1 MNVEVYRASEHS
13 WKRTGAKAQG
23 LLDLERM
30 GLRVP
35 DALIFAEDLFDIYAA
50 ADEARRNAVLEQ
62 AVSAAVDFFRRRE
75 PVQGIAFRCGAK
87 GVRGRPRVLPE
98 SVLNLG
104 VIDNAPRR
112 DRLRDLCEAHANAF
126 FAFFDETLPAGFGAR
141 ILDAQLKLLLS
152 RVYEYFLCHH
162 PPVGRSIILQRM
174 VFGDLDERSLTG
186 MCYTRHPHSGV
197 EMDYGHFILG
207 RQGLSLGGVDSP
219 LQRDLAEMP
228 RYNAVAYE
236 YLKTACRRVE
246 AFYCDVRAME
256 YTAEGETM
264 YILQNTVGNRT
275 FRFDQ

>member
-1 MNVEVYRASEHS
+1 MKVEVYRASEDS
-13 WKRTGAKAQG
+13 LPRAGEKAQG
-23 LLDLERM
+23 LLDLDRM

-35 DALIFAEDLFDIYAA
+35 NALIFAEHFFDLYAA
-50 ADEARRNAVLEQ
+50 ADEAGRNALMQE
-62 AVSAAVDFFRRRE
+62 AVSAAIEFFRRWE
-75 PVQGIAFRCGAK
+75 PNQAIAFRCGAK
-87 GVRGRPRVLPE
+87 GVRAKPRMLPE
-98 SVLNLG
+98 SVLDLG
-104 VIDNAPRR
+104 VMDDAPRR
-112 DRLRDLCEAHANAF
+112 DRLRDVCEAHATAF
-126 FAFFDETLPAGFGAR
+126 FAFFREKMPAGFGAQ
-141 ILDAQLKLLLS
+141 ILDAQLKALLS
-152 RVYEYFLCHH
+152 RLYEYFLRHD
-162 PPVGRSIILQRM
+162 PPVGHSIILQRM

-186 MCYTRHPHSGV
+186 MCYTRHPRSGV

-236 YLKTACRRVE
+236 YLKTVCRRVE
-246 AFYCDVRAME
+246 AFYRDVRAME

>member
-1 MNVEVYRASEHS
+1 MKVEVYRASEDS
-13 WKRTGAKAQG
+13 WRRTGEKAQG

-35 DALIFAEDLFDIYAA
+35 NALIFAEDFFDIYAA
-50 ADEARRNAVLEQ
+50 ADAAGRNAMMQE
-62 AVSAAVDFFRRRE
+62 AVRATTEFFRRGE
-75 PVQGIAFRCGAK
+75 PTQAIAFRCGAK
-87 GVRGRPRVLPE
+87 GVRGKPRMLPE

-104 VIDNAPRR
+104 VMDDVPRR
-112 DRLRDLCEAHANAF
+112 DFLRDLCEAHAKAF
-126 FAFFDETLPAGFGAR
+126 FAFFGGKMPAGFSAR
-141 ILDAQLKLLLS
+141 ILGAQLKPLLS
-152 RVYEYFLCHH
+152 RLYEYFLRHD

-197 EMDYGHFILG
+197 EMDYGHFILR

-219 LQRDLAEMP
+219 LQRDMAEMP

-246 AFYCDVRAME
+246 AFYRDVRAME

-275 FRFDQ
+275 FRFDP